1 MPSIVV
7 SAARFRSMLANRHIT
22 VEDAEERITT
32 SVDLRA
38 LASENQPV
46 EFKDLETLGKLFKR
60 PWSCLLSDEE
70 EVLPKPGRDN
80 RTHANQKAPAS
91 PALLE
96 EYEAASALLEA
107 AIDLFPEHGYEV
119 PDARITLETSADR
132 AALEIRAFLNVSMDA
147 QLEARDGYAALRLW
161 VEALHRRG
169 VYVLQRK
176 LGDRTIRAF
185 SRAEENQAVVV
196 VDTADTP
203 YARIY
208 SAIHE
213 YCHVVLR
220 STGICDLDDH
230 RNVERYCNEVTAAV
244 LLPDTLLDDERVG
257 VREAI
262 AAGLD
267 DEHLIALS
275 RQLRVSQAALLIR
288 LRDRGSITQ
297 DLYDQLE
304 ANRQARRRRGNTQGG
319 GSYYATKINRVG
331 RRFARNVF
339 GAVDDG
345 ALTRQ
350 DASALLDVGEHSVGR
365 FRRELFAGETGAS

>member
-7 SAARFRSMLANRHIT
+7 SAARFRSMLANRHMT
-22 VEDAEERITT
+22 VEVAEERITT
-32 SVDLRA
+32 SVNLRT
-38 LASENQPV
+38 LASEDQPV

-70 EVLPKPGRDN
+70 ELLPQPNQDN

-91 PALLE
+91 AALLE
-96 EYEAASALLEA
+96 EYEAAADLLEA
-107 AIDLFPEHGYEV
+107 ASDLFPELGYQV
-119 PDARITLETSADR
+119 PDARITLETPADR
-132 AALEIRAFLNVSMDA
+132 AAQEIRSFLSVSVDA

-161 VEALHRRG
+161 VESLHRRG

-176 LGDRTIRAF
+176 LRDETIRAF
-185 SRAEENQAVVV
+185 SRAEGDQAVVV
-196 VDTADTP
+196 VDTTDTA
-203 YARIY
+203 YAR
-208 SAIHE
+208 SFSVLHE
-213 YCHVVLR
+213 YCHVILR

-230 RNVERYCNEVTAAV
+230 RSVERYCNEVTAAV
-244 LLPDTLLDDERVG
+244 LLPDALLDDERVG

-267 DEHLIALS
+267 DEQLIGLS
-275 RQLRVSQAALLIR
+275 RHLRVSQAALLIR
-288 LRDRGSITQ
+288 LRDRGSISQ
-297 DLYDQLE
+297 GLYDQLE
-304 ANRQARRRRGNTQGG
+304 ASRQARRHQGGTKGG
-319 GSYYATKINRVG
+319 GSYYSTAINRVG

-350 DASALLDVGEHSVGR
+350 DAGALLGVGEHSVDR
-365 FRRELFAGETGAS
+365 FRSELFAGEAGAP